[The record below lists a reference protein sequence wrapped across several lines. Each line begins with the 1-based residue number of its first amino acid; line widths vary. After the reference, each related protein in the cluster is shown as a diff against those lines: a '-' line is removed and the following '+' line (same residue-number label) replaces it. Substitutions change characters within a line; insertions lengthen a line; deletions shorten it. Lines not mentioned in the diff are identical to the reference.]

1 MPRTGSVTVR
11 ALRLLESFTPA
22 TPTLTLAELARRSGY
37 PLTTTHRLTSDLVE
51 WGALE
56 RDAHGHLRIGLR
68 LWEVASL
75 APRGA
80 QLREVAMPV
89 MEDLSQ
95 ITHENIQLGILDG
108 HDVIFLERIAGK
120 NAIPVRTR
128 VGGRF
133 PAAATGMGLALLA
146 HTDPAIQEAV
156 LSGPLQRFTDRT
168 ITDADVLRRT
178 LASVRLTEVAISDR
192 QVTMDAVSVAA
203 PIFSRPGVAIA
214 SVSVVVAAETADTA
228 SLALLIRAAARTIG
242 RALGYEARSAR

>member
-22 TPTLTLAELARRSGY
+22 APTLSLGELARRSGY
-37 PLTTTHRLTSDLVE
+37 PLTTVHRLTTDLLA

-56 RDAHGHLRIGLR
+56 RDANGHMHIGLR

-80 QLREVAMPV
+80 LLREVAMPV

-95 ITHENIQLGILDG
+95 ITHENVQLGILDG

-120 NAIPVRTR
+120 NAIPVKTR

-146 HTDPAIQEAV
+146 HADPAIQEAV
-156 LSGPLQRFTDRT
+156 LSAPLERFTDRT
-168 ITDADVLRRT
+168 ITDPEVLRRT
-178 LASVRLTEVAISDR
+178 LASVRRTEVAISDR

-203 PIFSRPGVAIA
+203 PIFSRPGVAVA
-214 SVSVVVAAETADTA
+214 SVSLVVAADTANTA
-228 SLALLIRAAARTIG
+228 SLAPLVRAAARTIG
-242 RALGYEARSAR
+242 RALG